1 MDLAEVLYVP
11 RLSMNILSI
20 SEFEMDG
27 CVLVY
32 HDGVV
37 DLYPH
42 GLSSGTKLLI
52 GVKMERL
59 YRFLGDP
66 KVIDISGWLD
76 PETDS
81 GEDSVR
87 ESHMDISHD

>member
-1 MDLAEVLYVP
+1 MAP
-11 RLSMNILSI
+11 
-20 SEFEMDG
+20 
-27 CVLVY
+27 
-32 HDGVV
+32 
-37 DLYPH
+37 
-42 GLSSGTKLLI
+42 KLLI
-52 GVKMERL
+52 GVKMEGL

-66 KVIDISGWLD
+66 VVVDISGRLY